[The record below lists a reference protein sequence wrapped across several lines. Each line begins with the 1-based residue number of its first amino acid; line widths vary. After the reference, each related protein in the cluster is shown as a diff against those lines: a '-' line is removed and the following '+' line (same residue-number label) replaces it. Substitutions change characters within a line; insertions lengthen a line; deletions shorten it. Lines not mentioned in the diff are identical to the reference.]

1 MAYKGKGSIVNRTG
15 LADVFGVSLT
25 TIDTWIKRGVPVV
38 KRAAGKGDAWEF
50 NTLAVHQWLSDQAI
64 ENATGGNLSDS
75 EELKR
80 RKLAAETLKAEL
92 ELAKAKGEVA
102 PIREF
107 ERAQA
112 SVFATLR
119 TNIMNTPQRVVVQL
133 LGETD
138 ETRFKDVLRAEL
150 TLALESTAN
159 ADIVLDD
166 EEEIEDGD

>member
-1 MAYKGKGSIVNRTG
+1 MAYKGKGTIVNRTG

-25 TIDTWIKRGVPVV
+25 TVDTWVKRGCPVQ

-50 NTLAVHQWLSDQAI
+50 NTLAVHQWLSDQ
-64 ENATGGNLSDS
+64 EVEKATGGNLTD
-75 EELKR
+75 EGELKR

-102 PIREF
+102 PVFEF

-112 SVFATLR
+112 NVFATLR
-119 TNIMNTPQRVVVQL
+119 TNIMNVPQRVVVQL
-133 LGETD
+133 IGETD

-150 TLALESTAN
+150 ALALEATAN
-159 ADIVLDD
+159 ADLVLADD
-166 EEEIEDGD
+166 EETEE